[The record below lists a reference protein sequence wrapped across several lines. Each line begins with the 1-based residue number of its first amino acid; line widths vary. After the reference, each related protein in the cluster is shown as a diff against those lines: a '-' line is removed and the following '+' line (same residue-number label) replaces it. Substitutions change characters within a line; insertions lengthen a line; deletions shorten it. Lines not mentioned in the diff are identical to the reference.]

1 EETPETETKIST
13 LQTTTPTTTGV
24 EETPET
30 ETKISTLQTTTPTT
44 TNIETMEQKGATQVE
59 TSTLDEQKPV
69 DTTTNR
75 TIDLEKP
82 NKIEEQFRDIFSNF
96 PDYINQLYQE
106 YQSQLQVI
114 FFLALAILTV
124 KLLAS
129 FVQALNRIPILS
141 ITFELIGMGYLLWFV
156 YRYLLNQDNRQELLD
171 KIEDIR
177 TEIIGK

>member
-1 EETPETETKIST
+1 MFGTAASSPHVPNVPQNQECTSKTAKLRNKHCTDLKEVNASKNTIKKQTESFNKDCTGMRTEES
-13 LQTTTPTTTGV
+13 Q
-24 EETPET
+24 
-30 ETKISTLQTTTPTT
+30 
-44 TNIETMEQKGATQVE
+44 
-59 TSTLDEQKPV
+59 
-69 DTTTNR
+69 DTTTNK
-75 TIDLEKP
+75 TIDIEEP
-82 NKIEEQFRDIFSNF
+82 NKMEEQFRNIFSNF

-106 YQSQLQVI
+106 YKIQLQVV

-141 ITFELIGMGYLLWFV
+141 ISFELIGMGYLLWFV

>member
-1 EETPETETKIST
+1 
-13 LQTTTPTTTGV
+13 
-24 EETPET
+24 
-30 ETKISTLQTTTPTT
+30 
-44 TNIETMEQKGATQVE
+44 MEQKGAIQVE

-69 DTTTNR
+69 DTTTNK
-75 TIDLEKP
+75 TVDIEKT

-106 YQSQLQVI
+106 YQSQLQIV

-141 ITFELIGMGYLLWFV
+141 ISFELIGMGYLLWFV

>member
-1 EETPETETKIST
+1 
-13 LQTTTPTTTGV
+13 
-24 EETPET
+24 
-30 ETKISTLQTTTPTT
+30 
-44 TNIETMEQKGATQVE
+44 MEQKGAIQVE

-69 DTTTNR
+69 DTTTN
-75 TIDLEKP
+75 TVDIEKP

-106 YQSQLQVI
+106 YQSQLQIV

-141 ITFELIGMGYLLWFV
+141 ISFELIGIGYLLWFV